1 MRKNLLVLSILLG
14 FTLLSSYFT
23 FSKYINSNIN
33 PVRDISNKDVN
44 KVSFESLTKLGTKSS
59 LNVIEVEILVK
70 DINLDE
76 LTITSENSIDDVT
89 INFQPDEDL
98 SNIKIGDKIKIRAI
112 KKSMNYSP
120 LIVKL
125 DNAIIVK

>member
-89 INFQPDEDL
+89 INFQPYEDL

>member
-1 MRKNLLVLSILLG
+1 M
-14 FTLLSSYFT
+14 
-23 FSKYINSNIN
+23 
-33 PVRDISNKDVN
+33 RDISNKDVN